1 MDMRERK
8 AIALRSIIEKMNRE
22 LEEIDESSG

>member
-22 LEEIDESSG
+22 LEEIDENSG